1 MRMETTFRT
10 KVEGFDQRVLV
21 GIYETHS
28 PGIFRYAYRL
38 LGDQYLAEECVA
50 ETFSRFLQSLRKR
63 QTAVGNVQAYLYR
76 IAHNWITD
84 TYRRQPP
91 DHIPLDPEGHPDLGS
106 NPSQLVIEALEA
118 ERVRSALRQLPDE
131 QRTVV
136 LLRVLDGW
144 RHEQVAELLG
154 KSVEATRALQ
164 YRAMHALKRILS
176 EQEEDER

>member
-10 KVEGFDQRVLV
+10 EVEGYDQRVLV

-50 ETFSRFLQSLRKR
+50 ETFSRFLQSLLKR
-63 QTAVGNVQAYLYR
+63 QAAVDNVQAYLYR

-84 TYRRQPP
+84 HYRRRPP
-91 DHIPLDPEGHPDLGS
+91 DQVELDPEGHPDHGS
-106 NPSQLVIEALEA
+106 NPSHLVIEALET
-118 ERVRSALRQLPDE
+118 ERVRTALRQLPDE
-131 QRTVV
+131 QRAVV

-164 YRAMHALKRILS
+164 YRAMNALKRILS
-176 EQEEDER
+176 EQEEDEL